1 MTKDKQTDILKRQR
15 RSITWNLTIGNYGE
29 KIRDTVGTQ
38 QAFAD
43 VMGYSRVTI
52 SSKLNGRVPWTQA
65 DIVNAAEILG
75 NNRTMKL
82 PIIF

>member
-1 MTKDKQTDILKRQR
+1 MEFDYWKLR
-15 RSITWNLTIGNYGE
+15 G

-52 SSKLNGRVPWTQA
+52 SSKINGRVPWTQA
-65 DIVNAAEILG
+65 DIVNAAAILEIPDDEITDYFLDQ
-75 NNRTMKL
+75 K
-82 PIIF
+82 

>member
-1 MTKDKQTDILKRQR
+1 MEFDYWKLR
-15 RSITWNLTIGNYGE
+15 G

-75 NNRTMKL
+75 ITDEEITDYFLDQK
-82 PIIF
+82 

>member
-1 MTKDKQTDILKRQR
+1 MEFDYWKLR
-15 RSITWNLTIGNYGE
+15 G

-52 SSKLNGRVPWTQA
+52 SSKINGKVPWTQA
-65 DIVNAAEILG
+65 DIVNAAAILG
-75 NNRTMKL
+75 IPDDEITDYFLDQK
-82 PIIF
+82 